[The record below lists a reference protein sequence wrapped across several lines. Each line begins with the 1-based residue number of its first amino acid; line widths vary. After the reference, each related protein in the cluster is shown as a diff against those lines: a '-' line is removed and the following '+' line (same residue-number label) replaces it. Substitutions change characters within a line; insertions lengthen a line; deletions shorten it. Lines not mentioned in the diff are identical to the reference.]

1 MRLITTF
8 TLVLAHSALHV
19 AWAKV
24 DSLVSRRALDKRYV
38 DENGNYNVTI
48 VHTNDVHAHLDQ
60 WRAGRGTDCEPE
72 KECIAGYARIKS
84 KVAELRQ
91 TLQDPIFL
99 NAGDEFQGTL
109 FFTYYGGEKISYSI
123 NDVGYDAFT
132 LGNHE
137 FDKGQGEL
145 AAFLKNI
152 TFPIVCANFKTNDTA
167 MNEVNIKP
175 YTIIEKHQIGI
186 IGVITPDTKGTSSG
200 AGPGTEFSDPVA
212 AVQAAV
218 DELKAQNI
226 TRIIA
231 LTHIGYDKDIELAQ
245 KTRGVDLIVGGHS
258 HTLLGNM
265 TGALGQYPTI
275 AKNLD
280 GDEVFVVTAYRW
292 GEYLGKMSIAFDSAG
307 KIVSYEGEPLR
318 LGNTTA
324 QDTELQNQIQ
334 QWRQPFDTLSAEQ
347 VGTAEVVLDQ
357 SICQYSECTLGNVI
371 TDAMYEYRKNTG
383 GNVDAAIINA
393 GGIRAS
399 ISEGNVTRG
408 MVLTA
413 FPFLNGIVDL
423 TWSGKQLLQIFEGV
437 VSRYSTLSQHATTSF
452 MQVSK
457 QIKFS
462 WNVNNNNQTKLIT
475 FEING
480 EQVDLNKNYTIVAL
494 DFMATG
500 GDYFWPS
507 RTDFVALDTLDVV
520 LVKYLQAHS
529 PVNASIEGRIVN
541 STQTQQQIPG
551 VGGNGGGGNNG
562 SGTLFRF
569 SAMTAGVLLLGSAV
583 LLTA

>member
-551 VGGNGGGGNNG
+551 VGGNGGGNNG

>member
-1 MRLITTF
+1 MRLTTTF
-8 TLVLAHSALHV
+8 ALVLAHSALSS
-19 AWAKV
+19 AFAKV
-24 DSLVSRRALDKRYV
+24 DTLVSKRALEKRYV

-60 WRAGRGTDCEPE
+60 LSLRSPPPNDILIVFSDSIRWRAGRGTDCSPNT
-72 KECIAGYARIKS
+72 ECISGYARIKS
-84 KVAELRQ
+84 KIAELRQ
-91 TLQDPIFL
+91 TLRDPIFL

-109 FFTYYGGEKISYSI
+109 FFTYYGGEKISYAI

-145 AAFLKNI
+145 SAFLKNL
-152 TFPIVCANFKTNDTA
+152 TFPIVCANFKTNDTG
-167 MNEVNIKP
+167 MNEANIKP

-200 AGPGTEFSDPVA
+200 AGPGTEFTDPVE
-212 AVQAAV
+212 AVQKAV

-226 TRIIA
+226 TRVIA

-258 HTLLGNM
+258 HTLIGNM
-265 TGALGQYPTI
+265 TDAKGAYPTI

-280 GDEVFVVTAYRW
+280 GEEVFVVTAYRW
-292 GEYLGKMSIAFDSAG
+292 GEYLGVMNVAFDASG

-324 QDTELQNQIQ
+324 QDTALQAQVQ
-334 QWRQPFDTLSAEQ
+334 EWRQPFDAMAAEEVGSSA
-347 VGTAEVVLDQ
+347 ALLDQ
-357 SICQYSECTLGNVI
+357 STCQFSECTLGNVI
-371 TDAMYEYRKNTG
+371 TDAMYEYRKSTG

-408 MVLTA
+408 EVLTS
-413 FPFLNGIVDL
+413 FPFMNGIADL
-423 TWSGKQLLQIFEGV
+423 TWTGKQLLDIFEGI
-437 VSRYSTLSQHATTSF
+437 VSKYSTLSQHATTSF
-452 MQVSK
+452 IQVSK

-462 WNVNNNNQTKLIT
+462 WNTNNANQTRLIT

-480 EQVDLNKNYTIVAL
+480 QQVDLNKNYTIVAL

-500 GDYFWPS
+500 GDYFWAPRS
-507 RTDFVALDTLDVV
+507 DFATLDTLDVV
-520 LVKYLQAHS
+520 LVQYFQKHS
-529 PVNASIEGRIVN
+529 P
-541 STQTQQQIPG
+541 
-551 VGGNGGGGNNG
+551 
-562 SGTLFRF
+562 
-569 SAMTAGVLLLGSAV
+569 
-583 LLTA
+583 